1 VKLRTSAVIAG
12 TTALVGAG
20 ALLYPAVAST
30 HVTTHTLRFTS
41 VTEKQVSLSKT
52 TGAEQDKALNSK
64 GKLIGFDEIYSTF
77 NPKAQTGKG
86 TVVLDI
92 KGGFVYG
99 VLDFGAGSTTTGK
112 VTGGTGKFKG
122 VTGTIVGTD
131 LNKSGSRTAVVIKYH

>member
-30 HVTTHTLRFTS
+30 HVT
-41 VTEKQVSLSKT
+41 TEKQVSLSKT